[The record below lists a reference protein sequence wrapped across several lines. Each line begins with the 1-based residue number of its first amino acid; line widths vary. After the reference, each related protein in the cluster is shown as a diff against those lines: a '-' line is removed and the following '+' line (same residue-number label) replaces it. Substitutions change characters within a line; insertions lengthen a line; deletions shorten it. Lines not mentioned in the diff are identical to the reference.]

1 MNIYVYIFK
10 NLFFKVKMVQY
21 AEIFFNEKH
30 DY

>member
-1 MNIYVYIFK
+1 MTIYMYISLK
-10 NLFFKVKMVQY
+10 TYSSKLVQY